1 MHPTI
6 VLTFLHTIYKIICK
20 KVKVKRNET
29 EVTAMNYAEKI
40 MDLAK
45 MNNGVV
51 TSAQVTQ
58 AGIML
63 ERFLERRL
71 SHGSF
76 KNCFKQY
83 DMRNFINR
91 LREEE
96 LDFKALQVSGF
107 TKKILLDSFWKLYM
121 E

>member
-83 DMRNFINR
+83 GYEKFY
-91 LREEE
+91 
-96 LDFKALQVSGF
+96 KPF
-107 TKKILLDSFWKLYM
+107 TRRRAEF
-121 E
+121 

>member
-6 VLTFLHTIYKIICK
+6 VLTFLHTIYKIIFR

-51 TSAQVTQ
+51 TSA
-58 AGIML
+58 
-63 ERFLERRL
+63 
-71 SHGSF
+71 
-76 KNCFKQY
+76 
-83 DMRNFINR
+83 
-91 LREEE
+91 
-96 LDFKALQVSGF
+96 
-107 TKKILLDSFWKLYM
+107 
-121 E
+121 

>member
-1 MHPTI
+1 
-6 VLTFLHTIYKIICK
+6 
-20 KVKVKRNET
+20 
-29 EVTAMNYAEKI
+29 MNYAEKI

-83 DMRNFINR
+83 
-91 LREEE
+91 E
-96 LDFKALQVSGF
+96 
-107 TKKILLDSFWKLYM
+107 IL
-121 E
+121 